1 MADRLELAV
10 NQHFFG
16 SSKTAPTNNSVVF
29 LLLYQTRRFH
39 EEDPVVCGAESDKER
54 EEQIREQTDTVN
66 GNDKKYRV
74 EVEDSNRMV

>member
-1 MADRLELAV
+1 MTDQIRQTFSGLSNICCVVADRLELAV

-39 EEDPVVCGAESDKER
+39 EEDPVVCGAERDEER
-54 EEQIREQTDTVN
+54 
-66 GNDKKYRV
+66 
-74 EVEDSNRMV
+74 